1 MVAFHC
7 DRILSR
13 QKRTN
18 SQYCN
23 TETILELKTFFFF
36 KKKIF
41 FLRKKNTGT
50 KFNKINFNIKTVLDP
65 LH

>member
-36 KKKIF
+36 KKKNIF
-41 FLRKKNTGT
+41 FKK
-50 KFNKINFNIKTVLDP
+50 KKYWHKI
-65 LH
+65 

>member
-23 TETILELKTFFFF
+23 TETILELKTFFF
-36 KKKIF
+36 
-41 FLRKKNTGT
+41 LRKKNTGT
-50 KFNKINFNIKTVLDP
+50 KFNKINFNIKTVLDL